1 MILVKSFCLSLYGC
15 SLWSLSS
22 PDLDIIQV
30 AVNHLLRRIW
40 KLPRNSHTAI
50 CHCLS
55 RVPAIRNLLFKRH
68 YSLYSSAMLSSSPL
82 VKAVYSSSFLPFTF
96 TGYNFIFGSRHI
108 KLYSAHD
115 FLNASFIY
123 NIRKS
128 FGLNSPFESIITDL
142 SCY

>member
-1 MILVKSFCLSLYGC
+1 MYIRMRNLTITRHY
-15 SLWSLSS
+15 
-22 PDLDIIQV
+22 IYV
-30 AVNHLLRRIW
+30 AIVRRSASKYI
-40 KLPRNSHTAI
+40 RSYSI

-82 VKAVYSSSFLPFTF
+82 VKAVYSSSSFLPFTF

-108 KLYSAHD
+108 KLYSDHD

-142 SCY
+142 SRY